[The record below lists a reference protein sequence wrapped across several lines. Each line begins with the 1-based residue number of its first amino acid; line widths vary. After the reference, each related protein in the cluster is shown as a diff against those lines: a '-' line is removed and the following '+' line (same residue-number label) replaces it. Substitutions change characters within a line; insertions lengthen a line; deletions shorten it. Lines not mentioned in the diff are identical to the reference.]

1 MSLLATEAAAE
12 GWFIATYILSIAL
25 HEAGHAVAA
34 WWLQLDLR
42 SVTLGRGPA
51 LVRLRRGGVLFTVRI
66 MPISGF
72 VGIAVRPGMSNRRY
86 AAMVA
91 AGPAVNALLLGL
103 VAAFHRMHPDWELA
117 LLPAAVSQCLLLAL
131 ALVPM
136 RSRSTGRA
144 SDGMQLWLH
153 LVRTPPPDLFG
164 RQYAGLAAT
173 LFPQGTPLPAPSHDA
188 PDLFYSMLRL
198 DRLYDAWAARDAAAA
213 VRRVVDR
220 GALTPLEQA
229 LAFDFL
235 AGNGPV
241 FGVMATPAEMEHWSA
256 EAGRLAPGVDTT
268 ITRAGVLANTGRG
281 AEAEAMLRPLLTG
294 ETAPLRLF
302 LCRLH
307 LAQAAAAQGHAGAAR
322 DWLAMARAGL
332 PAGALRR
339 FAARLLDRAEARP
352 PLANRA

>member
-1 MSLLATEAAAE
+1 M
-12 GWFIATYILSIAL
+12 

-34 WWLQLDLR
+34 WWLRLDVR
-42 SVTLGRGPA
+42 SVTLGFGLA
-51 LVRLRRGGVLFTVRI
+51 LARVRRGGVLFMVRA
-66 MPISGF
+66 MPVSGF
-72 VGIAVRPGMSNRRY
+72 VGIAVRPGMSNLRY

-103 VAAFHRMHPDWELA
+103 VAALYRMRPDWELA
-117 LLPAAVSQCLLLAL
+117 VLPAAVSQGLLLAV

-136 RSRSTGRA
+136 RSRRTGRA
-144 SDGMQLWLH
+144 SDGMQLWHH
-153 LVRTPPPDLFG
+153 LVRKPPPDLFDK
-164 RQYAGLAAT
+164 QYAGLAAT
-173 LFPQGTPLPAPSHDA
+173 LFPPGKAVPTPSGGAPEV
-188 PDLFYSMLRL
+188 FYNIVRM
-198 DRLYDAWAARDAAAA
+198 DRLHDAWAARDAAAA

-220 GALTPLEQA
+220 GALTPLKQA
-229 LAFDFL
+229 LAFDFP

-241 FGVMATPAEMEHWSA
+241 FGVMAAPAEMEHWSA

-307 LAQAAAAQGHAGAAR
+307 LAQAAAAQGHASAAR

-339 FAARLLDRAEARP
+339 FAARLLDRAEAP
-352 PLANRA
+352 PPFTNRL